1 MRSQV
6 GPEILPHL
14 IILCGVGGEEAL
26 VAAASLP
33 WTPSCMLNSFCSWG
47 KTSCYN
53 EADQIER
60 EASKTQCSYYLL
72 TGLQGEGRLSETAP
86 GDPASGL
93 LGEDGGGGDRGGVHG
108 RGSVV
113 VARRASQ
120 LARVVGLAGHRV
132 VRLVHRVLLLLQR
145 LQVCQ
150 ATTSRPG
157 GISS

>member
-1 MRSQV
+1 MQV

-47 KTSCYN
+47 KTSCYT

-157 GISS
+157 EVSC

>member
-6 GPEILPHL
+6 GYEILPHL

-33 WTPSCMLNSFCSWG
+33 WTPSCMLNSFCSWE
-47 KTSCYN
+47 KTSCYT
-53 EADQIER
+53 EER

-72 TGLQGEGRLSETAP
+72 TGLQGEGRLSKTAP

-145 LQVCQ
+145 LQVRQ

-157 GISS
+157 EVSC

>member
-1 MRSQV
+1 MDSV
-6 GPEILPHL
+6 LYVE
-14 IILCGVGGEEAL
+14 L
-26 VAAASLP
+26 VLQ
-33 WTPSCMLNSFCSWG
+33 LG
-47 KTSCYN
+47 KTSCYTG
-53 EADQIER
+53 ADQRER
-60 EASKTQCSYYLL
+60 QTSETQCSYYLL

-150 ATTSRPG
+150 ATTSRPSG
-157 GISS
+157 VSC